1 MKRDLTLGIIAG
13 LLIGIGGAVF
23 LACAVEGNKALGAI
37 LFSVA
42 LLCICMRGFFL
53 FTGKVGFLVNSHKK
67 ADIQGVLFALLGNLI
82 GTVVSGIAIKFC
94 FSSYAD
100 KALELCSAKLEQSIP
115 ETLIRAVFCGM
126 LMYLAVVIY
135 RENKSISG
143 IFFCVPVFILSGF
156 EHSIANMFYFA
167 ASGIVSLE
175 ACGYLWL
182 VILGNTVGGMLI
194 PALLLL
200 CKEKETSK

>member
-1 MKRDLTLGIIAG
+1 MKRDLTLGVIAG
-13 LLIGIGGAVF
+13 LLIGIGGSVF
-23 LACAVEGNKALGAI
+23 LACDNKIVGAI

-53 FTGKVGFLVNSHKK
+53 FTGKVGFLVVSHKK
-67 ADIQGVLFALLGNLI
+67 ADFQGVLCALLGNLI

-94 FSSYAD
+94 FSAYAE
-100 KALELCSAKLEQSIP
+100 KALGMCEAKLTQSIP
-115 ETLIRAVFCGM
+115 ETIIRAIFCGM
-126 LMYLAVVIY
+126 LMYLAVVIS
-135 RENKSISG
+135 RENKSPLG

-167 ASGIVSLE
+167 ASGMVSFEAFLYIWIV
-175 ACGYLWL
+175 
-182 VILGNTVGGMLI
+182 IFGNAIGGMLI

-200 CKEKETSK
+200 CKEKEAST